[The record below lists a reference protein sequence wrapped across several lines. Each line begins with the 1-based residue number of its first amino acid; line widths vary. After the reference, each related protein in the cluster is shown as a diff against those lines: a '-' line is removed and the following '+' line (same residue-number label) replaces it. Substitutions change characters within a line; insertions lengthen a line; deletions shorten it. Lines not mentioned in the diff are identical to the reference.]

1 PPSPRSHPVQLASW
15 WRLPLHGLTEDRPA
29 PARRMAVAVFEPWRK
44 PAVRIRPDAG
54 VEDSRTTYPNVNDVQ
69 HTFGVSWDQL
79 VELEPLLETLL
90 ERVKLA
96 GPGSRTFTDVDRS
109 FGPLRN
115 ELAALI
121 GFAGKHHRHPVLGS
135 VGAYEVA
142 YWTLYDA
149 VVRLLSGRAASA
161 QEAAAK
167 QRDGTV
173 PGRCPS
179 ELASA

>member
-1 PPSPRSHPVQLASW
+1 
-15 WRLPLHGLTEDRPA
+15 
-29 PARRMAVAVFEPWRK
+29 MAVEVLESWRK
-44 PAVRIRPDAG
+44 PGVRIRPDVA
-54 VEDSRTTYPNVNDVQ
+54 VEESQTTYPNVNDVQ
-69 HTFGVSWDQL
+69 RTFGISWSHL

-90 ERVKLA
+90 ERVRLA
-96 GPGSRTFTDVDRS
+96 GPGRRTITDVDRV

-115 ELAALI
+115 ELDALI
-121 GFAGKHHRHPVLGS
+121 GFAGKHHRHPVLRS

-167 QRDGTV
+167 QRGGTI
-173 PGRCPS
+173 PGHCPS

>member
-1 PPSPRSHPVQLASW
+1 
-15 WRLPLHGLTEDRPA
+15 
-29 PARRMAVAVFEPWRK
+29 
-44 PAVRIRPDAG
+44 
-54 VEDSRTTYPNVNDVQ
+54 VNDVQ
-69 HTFGVSWDQL
+69 RTFGVSWDQL

-90 ERVKLA
+90 ERVGLA
-96 GPGSRTFTDVDRS
+96 GPCGRTFTDVDRV

-142 YWTLYDA
+142 YWKLYDA
-149 VVRLLSGRAASA
+149 VVRLLSGRAAGA

-167 QRDGTV
+167 QRGGAV
-173 PGRCPS
+173 PGLCPS
-179 ELASA
+179 VLASA